1 MISSFFI
8 SGPAEDIDSVDA
20 LHKTYIGQEFCDSEA
35 ADHYTLLILLCLN
48 PPDKIFQVATRNVL
62 VRFSIALGSSGVL
75 CCYGLVYA
83 ALGCAEILCITTTS
97 ATIAS
102 TA

>member
-62 VRFSIALGSSGVL
+62 VRFSIALGS
-75 CCYGLVYA
+75 
-83 ALGCAEILCITTTS
+83 LGCAEILCITTTS